1 MKTTNVTS
9 LKYLGGNV
17 WIAGGFVL
25 TIVFLVF
32 FATVLEAKCL
42 IEGIE
47 WASYLKDGEEGSY
60 EGFKPRTT

>member
-1 MKTTNVTS
+1 MDCRWNCVKS
-9 LKYLGGNV
+9 C
-17 WIAGGFVL
+17 A
-25 TIVFLVF
+25 LVF